1 MFSSLTHQIKH
12 HYMAIPMLNK
22 FLAMHEIGNNPWD
35 RVESEMEN
43 MTIFIV
49 KKIDPNGS
57 INE

>member
-1 MFSSLTHQIKH
+1 
-12 HYMAIPMLNK
+12 MAIPMLNK